1 MFHRILNFSKNHSF
15 FLFGARGTGKSTLLK
30 NTSFLRSAFY
40 IDLLD
45 AEEEARYSLDKNL
58 LLEQA
63 QALQKGQ
70 WIILDEV
77 QKIPKLL
84 DLVHKI
90 IEEKGIRFALSGSS
104 ARKLKRGD
112 ANLLAGRAFMF
123 SLFPL
128 TYQEIGK
135 DFDLL
140 KALQWG
146 TLPSVLQEKNDKDKA
161 RYLRTY
167 AHTYLK
173 EEIQIEQLV
182 RNLDPFRLFLQMAA
196 QMNGEIV
203 NYSNI
208 SKDTGV
214 DHKTVQNY
222 YQILQDTHVGFFLPP
237 FSRSVRKVQ
246 IQSPKFYLFD
256 LGVKRA
262 LENRLQVPMQPGESE
277 FGLAFES
284 WIINEYFRFNTYQEL
299 DFQFSFL
306 RTKDDAEVDLV
317 IEKPDRSLTLV
328 EIKSADRIDSRH
340 LKGLQNFQKDFPKA
354 ELFCVSRVKR
364 AQKVGRIWV
373 LPWQESFKALGF

>member
-1 MFHRILNFSKNHSF
+1 MFYRALNLPESHSF

-30 NTSFLRSAFY
+30 NTAFLKDSLY

-45 AEEEARYSLDKNL
+45 PEEEARYAMNKNL

-63 QALQKGQ
+63 RTLRKGQ
-70 WIILDEV
+70 WIVLDEI

-90 IEEKGIRFALSGSS
+90 IEEKRIYFALSGSS
-104 ARKLKRGD
+104 ARKLKRGG
-112 ANLLAGRAFMF
+112 ANLLAGRAFVL

-128 TYQEIGK
+128 THQEIGK
-135 DFDLL
+135 DFNLSS
-140 KALQWG
+140 ALHWG
-146 TLPSVLQEKNDKDKA
+146 TLPSVLQEEKDENKI

-173 EEIQIEQLV
+173 EEIQVEQLI
-182 RNLDPFRLFLQMAA
+182 RNLDPFRLFLQIAA
-196 QMNGEIV
+196 QMDGQII

-214 DHKTVQNY
+214 DHKTIQSY
-222 YQILQDTHVGFFLPP
+222 YQILQDTHLGFFLQP

-256 LGVKRA
+256 LGVKRS
-262 LENRLQVPMQPGESE
+262 LENRLQAPMQTGGSE

-284 WIINEYFRFNTYQEL
+284 WIVNEIFRFNTYQEL
-299 DFQFSFL
+299 DFQLSYL
-306 RTKDDAEVDLV
+306 RTKDDAEIDLI
-317 IEKPDRSLTLV
+317 IEKPDRSMTLV

-340 LKGLQNFQKDFPKA
+340 LKGLQNFKKDFPRAK
-354 ELFCVSRVKR
+354 LFCICRVKH
-364 AQKVGRIWV
+364 AQKVDSIWV
-373 LPWQESFKALGF
+373 LPWQEFFKTLV